1 MKIRD
6 TFFSLHR
13 FANVCRK
20 EIIEN
25 WKSLLLRML
34 LMYGGL
40 AVVLVWNAY
49 YEYGRWL
56 DVLRMQD
63 RIEQGIWTF
72 GTVIFMI
79 GMGVMGCLGASFMME
94 GMKTKNGRL
103 GVLMTPATMF
113 EKFFARWLVFTFGF
127 LLVYLVAY
135 RLADWTRMLVY
146 MAAYPE
152 AATVAQVPLLSHLV
166 GGCRDCAG
174 HWTAFPTYRQFLLA
188 FSIYFFFQSCFV
200 LGSTVWSKNAFVK
213 TFVAGVGIVIV
224 YVSVAVMMCK
234 WLLENHYMQDMG
246 EPTENQL
253 LLLATLV
260 SSFMALFNWT
270 VAYFRFKESE
280 IINRW

>member
-1 MKIRD
+1 MKIHD

-40 AVVLVWNAY
+40 TVVLVWNAY
-49 YEYGRWL
+49 YEYGRWQ
-56 DVLRMQD
+56 DVLQMQD
-63 RIEQGIWTF
+63 RIEQDIWTF

-79 GMGVMGCLGASFMME
+79 GMGVMGCLSASFMME

-127 LLVYLVAY
+127 LLAYLVAY

-152 AATVAQVPLLSHLV
+152 AETVAQVPLLSRLV
-166 GGCRDCAG
+166 GDCAG
-174 HWTAFPTYRQFLLA
+174 YWTAFPTYEQFMLA
-188 FSIYFFFQSCFV
+188 LSMYFFFQSCFV
-200 LGSTVWSKNAFVK
+200 LGSAIWSKNAFVK

-224 YVSVAVMMCK
+224 YILVTVMMHK
-234 WLLENHYMQDMG
+234 LLLGNQYMWNMG
-246 EPTENQL
+246 EPTENEL
-253 LLLATLV
+253 LLLITLV
-260 SSFMALFNWT
+260 SSFMALFNWI